1 LLHCTIRPIVATS
14 NKEHNVKNLI
24 YTQYRPVAR
33 YIHENRLEHTVALAE
48 RIAGLIADTWR
59 TLQTLPD
66 PPAVIIDG
74 RAMTPDADHFMRFA
88 PR

>member
-1 LLHCTIRPIVATS
+1 M
-14 NKEHNVKNLI
+14 KNLV

-33 YIHENRLEHTVALAE
+33 YIREERLEHTVYLAE
-48 RIAGLIADTWR
+48 RIADFILRCWHALETVP
-59 TLQTLPD
+59 Q